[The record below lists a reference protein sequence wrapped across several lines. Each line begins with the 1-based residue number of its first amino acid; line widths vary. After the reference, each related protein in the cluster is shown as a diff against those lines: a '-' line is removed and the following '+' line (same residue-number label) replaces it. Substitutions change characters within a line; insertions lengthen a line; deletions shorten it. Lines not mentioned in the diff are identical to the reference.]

1 MNSHFRA
8 CLSFST
14 FDVWVT
20 RSGDRYLVNQ
30 DEGLVQ
36 MFPNSNFEVRW
47 TENIQIIWSRGWSK
61 HSHFDHYSY
70 LGHIYAEVAPIPD
83 FRRNLTFYHWCYQ
96 ASSKS
101 NYQPPH
107 RSTGNS
113 LFCWIAILLTSV
125 IGTTLFWSCFFVHVK
140 FHGCIL
146 INDLYKKHSMV
157 ANMSIFCMETFMT
170 VFEFFGEVPSFKKKQ
185 SIKNLFLE
193 NHVYYSLVK
202 FTRMSKADEGR

>member
-36 MFPNSNFEVRW
+36 MFPNNSNFEVRW
-47 TENIQIIWSRGWSK
+47 TENVQIIWSRGWSK

-96 ASSKS
+96 AL
-101 NYQPPH
+101 NLTINLLTDRQEI
-107 RSTGNS
+107 
-113 LFCWIAILLTSV
+113 LFFAELQFCWPLSSV
-125 IGTTLFWSCFFVHVK
+125 QHYFDLVFLF
-140 FHGCIL
+140 
-146 INDLYKKHSMV
+146 
-157 ANMSIFCMETFMT
+157 
-170 VFEFFGEVPSFKKKQ
+170 
-185 SIKNLFLE
+185 
-193 NHVYYSLVK
+193 
-202 FTRMSKADEGR
+202 MSKIMDVFW

>member
-47 TENIQIIWSRGWSK
+47 TETLITTMKCSNDMITRLIQTFTFWSLFLSGTHLCRSGTDTGLPPKSNILSLMLS
-61 HSHFDHYSY
+61 
-70 LGHIYAEVAPIPD
+70 
-83 FRRNLTFYHWCYQ
+83 
-96 ASSKS
+96 SSKS

-146 INDLYKKHSMV
+146 INDLLKKFYGCKYVIFLYGDVHD
-157 ANMSIFCMETFMT
+157 SIWMFR
-170 VFEFFGEVPSFKKKQ
+170 GS
-185 SIKNLFLE
+185 SLF
-193 NHVYYSLVK
+193 
-202 FTRMSKADEGR
+202 